1 MLHGNFI
8 VNLPIDKEHF
18 FFLIK
23 SVINAD
29 HLLSVNAIDFLTLSS
44 WILYRHNIWFEGE
57 TKPF

>member
-8 VNLPIDKEHF
+8 VNLPIDKERF

-44 WILYRHNIWFEGE
+44 
-57 TKPF
+57 